1 MNSSKEKVNN
11 GRIIRLLTDLT
22 TRIKVRPLPATPM
35 VAKISDMEVRIDKWL
50 WAVRVFKT
58 RTLAATACKKGRVL
72 LNGQEARSSKT
83 VRENDIITVSLPGIN
98 RIFRVLTTIEKRV
111 GAKLAVLAV
120 REETPAEALERYNL
134 IRQNPLAVLTAVR
147 PRGSGRPSKKERR
160 ELELFTEQEGLTE
173 DFAEEGSEE
182 DP

>member
-1 MNSSKEKVNN
+1 
-11 GRIIRLLTDLT
+11 
-22 TRIKVRPLPATPM
+22 
-35 VAKISDMEVRIDKWL
+35 
-50 WAVRVFKT
+50 
-58 RTLAATACKKGRVL
+58 
-72 LNGQEARSSKT
+72 
-83 VRENDIITVSLPGIN
+83 
-98 RIFRVLTTIEKRV
+98 LTTIEKRV